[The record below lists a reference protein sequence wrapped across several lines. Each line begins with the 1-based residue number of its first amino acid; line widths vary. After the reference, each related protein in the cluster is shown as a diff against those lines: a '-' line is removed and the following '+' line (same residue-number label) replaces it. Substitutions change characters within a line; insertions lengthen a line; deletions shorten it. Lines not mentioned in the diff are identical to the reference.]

1 MKKVRKRKGN
11 RKKHKRFEYNST
23 TQTTTIAPPPPAL
36 PTETIYP
43 DDKLFDEN
51 LKDKLTFFHHLA
63 REMNDEQIHVGPDE
77 TAKNEKVLGNFLN
90 VNDNDNVTSNEDKT
104 IQIIVENDE
113 NVLKFNKKRND
124 NDVIPTNDNDDEA
137 PSAAVA
143 DADLLADEQRTRD
156 DKTEA
161 DERSR
166 LQVLEKE
173 ARKRQRD
180 VFREQQLHEKLLRK
194 KRKRKF
200 EGE

>member
-1 MKKVRKRKGN
+1 M
-11 RKKHKRFEYNST
+11 
-23 TQTTTIAPPPPAL
+23 

-51 LKDKLTFFHHLA
+51 LKEKLTFFHHFA
-63 REMNDEQIHVGPDE
+63 REMNDDEIPVGREEGVVAQDE
-77 TAKNEKVLGNFLN
+77 TAKNEKMLGNFLN
-90 VNDNDNVTSNEDKT
+90 INDNDNVTSNEDKT

-124 NDVIPTNDNDDEA
+124 NDVITTNGNDDEA
-137 PSAAVA
+137 SSAAVV
-143 DADLLADEQRTRD
+143 DADVLADDQRTRD
-156 DKTEA
+156 DNTDA
-161 DERSR
+161 DERRR